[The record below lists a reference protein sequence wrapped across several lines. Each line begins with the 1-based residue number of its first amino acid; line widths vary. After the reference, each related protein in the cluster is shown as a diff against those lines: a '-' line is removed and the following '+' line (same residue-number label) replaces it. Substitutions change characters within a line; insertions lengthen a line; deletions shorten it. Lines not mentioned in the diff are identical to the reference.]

1 MVIILQTKPT
11 YKVLFM
17 DRQHDKCT
25 HWLAGIQFLDSLS
38 ILMLRQ
44 DVVLNLTAIGMLSF
58 NIVPFL
64 DVGNLRSIKIY
75 IELAV
80 RIIYIDTHIHIN
92 IKSGRGKLVV
102 YIVYSSMLMK
112 ISWFL
117 FIYYSTYICKLLR
130 FSIQKLA
137 SGL

>member
-25 HWLAGIQFLDSLS
+25 GIQFLDSLS

-58 NIVPFL
+58 DLVPLL

-75 IELAV
+75 IEFAV
-80 RIIYIDTHIHIN
+80 RIIYIDTYTHKYQKWPGETCSVYCIFQYVNENFLVFVHLLFNIH
-92 IKSGRGKLVV
+92 
-102 YIVYSSMLMK
+102 M
-112 ISWFL
+112 
-117 FIYYSTYICKLLR
+117 
-130 FSIQKLA
+130 
-137 SGL
+137 

>member
-58 NIVPFL
+58 DLVPLL

-80 RIIYIDTHIHIN
+80 RIIYIDTHIHKYQQWPGETCRVYCIFQYFNENSLVFVHLLFN
-92 IKSGRGKLVV
+92 IH
-102 YIVYSSMLMK
+102 M
-112 ISWFL
+112 
-117 FIYYSTYICKLLR
+117 
-130 FSIQKLA
+130 
-137 SGL
+137 